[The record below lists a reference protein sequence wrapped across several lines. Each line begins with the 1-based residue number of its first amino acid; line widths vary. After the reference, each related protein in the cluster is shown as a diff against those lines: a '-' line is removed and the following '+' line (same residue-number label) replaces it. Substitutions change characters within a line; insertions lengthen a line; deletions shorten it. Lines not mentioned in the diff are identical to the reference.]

1 MVYTAIASD
10 RILSAVCSDC
20 YLVHREVRAWPL
32 SGYKPRGRSR
42 GVLVPRIERFH
53 APSTPTVGVFET
65 ETDSLELV
73 WREVPG
79 KALYAAIGPRGSALK
94 QALALR
100 TVEYLSHDLDYSYT
114 VFVNDQKI
122 EVRIRKMAAEI
133 IITISSTGETKIEVQ
148 GGSGSSC
155 TSLTKGLEDAL
166 GRTADQTYKPEFYN
180 KPQEQRIQ
188 NRM

>member
-1 MVYTAIASD
+1 
-10 RILSAVCSDC
+10 
-20 YLVHREVRAWPL
+20 
-32 SGYKPRGRSR
+32 
-42 GVLVPRIERFH
+42 
-53 APSTPTVGVFET
+53 
-65 ETDSLELV
+65 
-73 WREVPG
+73 
-79 KALYAAIGPRGSALK
+79 
-94 QALALR
+94 
-100 TVEYLSHDLDYSYT
+100 
-114 VFVNDQKI
+114 
-122 EVRIRKMAAEI
+122 MAAEI